1 MNGNLFIAADNQIG
15 LALLA
20 ERGLKVDLVYIDPPY
35 ATGNDFHI
43 SSTRA
48 NSVSGS
54 GTVAYSDR
62 TKGKDYLDRLERQ
75 LYAIRQVMSPT
86 GSIYVH
92 IGLDV
97 EHRVR
102 ILLDKV
108 FGTANF
114 RNSITRVKCNPKNF
128 ARNSYGNV
136 KDTILFYSV
145 SPKEITWNPQRE
157 PLSLADKKR
166 LFPFEDEWGRRYTTT
181 PLHAP
186 GVTQNGDTGK
196 PWRGL
201 EPPEGRHWRYSRQYL
216 DKLDDQGLIAW
227 SSTGNPRLIKY
238 EDQSQGKLPQD
249 IWEYKDP
256 QNPVYPTQKNSE
268 LLKRII
274 LTSSNAGD
282 VVMDCFAGSGET
294 LVEAHKLGRSFIG
307 MDNSSA
313 AQKVI
318 QARIAD
324 VETEWIAQSEDT
336 RLRIFRARNQ
346 SSESGCCEARNQL
359 SLEAFEE
366 ANPPLL

>member
-1 MNGNLFIAADNQIG
+1 MNRNLFIAANNLTG
-15 LALLA
+15 LAILA
-20 ERGLKVDLVYIDPPY
+20 ERGMRVDLVYIDPPF
-35 ATGNDFHI
+35 ATGNDFLI

-48 NSVSGS
+48 NSISGS
-54 GTVAYSDR
+54 GAVAYSDR
-62 TKGKDYLDRLERQ
+62 MKGQNYRDTLEQQ
-75 LYAIRQVMSPT
+75 LYAIRQVMSPV

-92 IGLDV
+92 IGLAV
-97 EHRVR
+97 EHHVR
-102 ILLDKV
+102 ILMDRV
-108 FGTANF
+108 FGAVNF
-114 RNSITRVKCNPKNF
+114 RNSITRIKCNPKNF

-157 PLSLADKKR
+157 PLSLADKER
-166 LFPFEDEWGRRYTTT
+166 LFPFEDEWDRRYTTT

-201 EPPEGRHWRYSRQYL
+201 EPPEGRHWRYSRKYL

-238 EDQSQGKLPQD
+238 ADQSQGKLPQD

-256 QNPVYPTQKNSE
+256 QNPVYPTQKNSDM
-268 LLKRII
+268 LKRII
-274 LTSSNAGD
+274 MTSSNAGD

-294 LVEAHKLGRSFIG
+294 LIQAHKLGRNFVG
-307 MDNSSA
+307 MDVSSA

-318 QARIAD
+318 HLRLKHID
-324 VETEWIAQSEDT
+324 MEWI
-336 RLRIFRARNQ
+336 RNR
-346 SSESGCCEARNQL
+346 EKVG
-359 SLEAFEE
+359 F
-366 ANPPLL
+366 